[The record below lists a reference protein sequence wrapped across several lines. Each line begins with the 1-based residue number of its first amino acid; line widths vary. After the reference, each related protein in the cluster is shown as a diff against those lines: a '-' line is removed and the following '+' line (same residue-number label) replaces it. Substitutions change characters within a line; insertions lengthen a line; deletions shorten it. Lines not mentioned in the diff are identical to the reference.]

1 MNQEPKRGRLKI
13 FLGYAAGVG
22 KTYRMLVEG
31 QALQREGVDVVIG
44 YFEPHERKD
53 TMTLAAAF
61 EIVPRRV
68 LEYRGVRFEEMDT
81 EAILRRHPALC
92 LVDEFAH
99 TNVPGS
105 ARAKRWE
112 EVQVLLMAGIDVFTT
127 MNVQHLES
135 LNDQVWQISG
145 VRVRETVPDW
155 VVAQADEVVMVDL
168 TTRALLNRLQRGVI
182 YEPGK
187 ARTALSNFF
196 RESTLAALR
205 ELALRQTAH
214 EVEARQ
220 QDGSKGAVAFSG
232 NVRDITVAQDRILI
246 FISAEPSAAMVIRR
260 GWRVANYLHA
270 DCYAVA
276 VQPDGSG
283 EGDRARTAER
293 RVIERHLAFARGLR
307 VETHT
312 LVARDAARALVAFA
326 RQHQITQL
334 FLARTRHRP
343 FARDW
348 AARVVSLAPD
358 IQVTIMAERRR

>member
-1 MNQEPKRGRLKI
+1 MNQEAKRGRLKI

-105 ARAKRWE
+105 ARTKRWE
-112 EVQVLLMAGIDVFTT
+112 DVQVLLTAGIDVFTT

-182 YEPGK
+182 YEPAK
-187 ARTALSNFF
+187 ARAALSNFF
-196 RESTLAALR
+196 RESTLGALR

-220 QDGSKGAVAFSG
+220 KHGSEAAAVSGIVPNVTGA
-232 NVRDITVAQDRILI
+232 RDRILI
-246 FISAEPSAAMVIRR
+246 YISAEPSAAMVIRR

-270 DCYAVA
+270 ECHAVA
-276 VQPDGSG
+276 VQPDGAA
-283 EGDRARTAER
+283 EGGRARAAER
-293 RVIERHLAFARGLR
+293 QAIERHLAFARSLR

-312 LVARDAARALVAFA
+312 LVARDPARALVAFA

-334 FLARTRHRP
+334 FLARTRHRL